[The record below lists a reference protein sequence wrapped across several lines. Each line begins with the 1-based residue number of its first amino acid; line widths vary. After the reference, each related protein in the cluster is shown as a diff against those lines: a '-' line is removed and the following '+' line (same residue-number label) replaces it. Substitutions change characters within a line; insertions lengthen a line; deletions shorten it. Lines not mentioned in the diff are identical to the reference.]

1 MTNLLKKIGAV
12 FLSIMLIMGTIING
26 KVNSVMAETTVLT
39 SPLISV
45 TGFQIKTNGLAR
57 QGICFRTVCK
67 APDKGSV
74 VTVNGKQYTVKELGT
89 VYTKDSN
96 TSGSN
101 ANNAYDESY
110 TVLNPIPYPAEAVKE
125 EYDFKYVGE
134 KSEGARVLTFGY
146 LTTDIG
152 IIGQNE
158 GYTTYARTM
167 TNMDAYVRNSLY
179 VRAFVEAVDE
189 EGSSVLI
196 YSDKIQTLS
205 VAEMAHKVYV
215 SGKAPDKESHE
226 YIYDKI
232 LHKLPTYNPF
242 YMETAIEYGW
252 GGGIVTP

>member
-1 MTNLLKKIGAV
+1 MRNLLKKVGAV
-12 FLSIMLIMGTIING
+12 LLSIILIMSTIINV

-39 SPLISV
+39 SPLISI
-45 TGFQIKTNGLAR
+45 TGFQIKTNGLAT

-110 TVLNPIPYPAEAVKE
+110 TILNPVPYPEEALKKG
-125 EYDFKYVGE
+125 YDFKYVGE

-146 LTTDIG
+146 IATDNG
-152 IIGQNE
+152 VIGQNE

-167 TNMDAYVRNSLY
+167 TNMDAYVRNSLF

-189 EGSSVLI
+189 EGNIVLI
-196 YSDKIQTLS
+196 YADEVHTLS
-205 VAEMAHKVYV
+205 VAEMAYKVYAQ
-215 SGKAPDKESHE
+215 GKAPDKEGHE

-232 LHKLPTYNPF
+232 LHKLPTYSPF
-242 YMETAIEYGW
+242 YMETTVEYGW